1 MTVFKNPIMPV
12 GAEKMKRLTT
22 DVEEIEKRRKC
33 DGHLFQNEVLYHSIQ
48 IMMLDFFDIF
58 ARENEEERSVSFS
71 HLEVMAR
78 FMGMLYDETYV
89 QHRRLEYYADKL
101 NVTTKYLSDVSRT
114 FTGRGASYW
123 INRFTTTRICLLLKS
138 SSMSFSEIADKFCFS
153 SPSHFYVYFQKQM
166 GMSPSEY
173 RKA

>member
-1 MTVFKNPIMPV
+1 MTIFKNPIMHV
-12 GAEKMKRLTT
+12 GAEKMKRLTA
-22 DVEEIEKRRKC
+22 DVEEIEKRMKC
-33 DGHLFQNEVLYHSIQ
+33 DDYLFQDSVLYHSIQ

-58 ARENEEERSVSFS
+58 ARKNEERNVPFK
-71 HLEVMAR
+71 HLEVMAK

-123 INRFTTTRICLLLKS
+123 INRFTCTKICLLLKS
-138 SSMSFSEIADKFCFS
+138 TSMSFSEIADKFSFS
-153 SPSHFYVYFQKQM
+153 SPSHFYVFFQKQM
-166 GMSPSEY
+166 GVSPSEF
-173 RKA
+173 RNKP